1 MRFSIGIPCYKQAQY
16 LSEAIESALGQTY
29 PDIEVIVVN
38 DGSPDHTREVAER
51 YPVKLINQVNKGLSS
66 ARNTAIINATGDYF
80 LPLDADD
87 ILESN
92 CVERMVSVIQKTN
105 ADIVAPSIREF
116 GISDAIVILKENPT
130 IEDFKLGN
138 HIPYCSAIKTDALR
152 EVGGYSSKMV
162 WGYEDYH
169 IWFDLL
175 KRGKKLVTIPE
186 PLVNY
191 RTKNQSMIHEA
202 DAHKDELMA
211 QIKKD
216 HKEIW

>member
-1 MRFSIGIPCYKQAQY
+1 
-16 LSEAIESALGQTY
+16 
-29 PDIEVIVVN
+29 
-38 DGSPDHTREVAER
+38 
-51 YPVKLINQVNKGLSS
+51 
-66 ARNTAIINATGDYF
+66 
-80 LPLDADD
+80 
-87 ILESN
+87 
-92 CVERMVSVIQKTN
+92 
-105 ADIVAPSIREF
+105 
-116 GISDAIVILKENPT
+116 
-130 IEDFKLGN
+130 
-138 HIPYCSAIKTDALR
+138 
-152 EVGGYSSKMV
+152 MV